1 MKCPFC
7 AHTDTQVVDSR
18 VMEAENS
25 IRRRRR
31 CVRCENRFTTF
42 ETADL
47 HWPMVIKSNGTRM
60 AFDENKLR
68 QGFERALHKRSVPA
82 EVVDKA
88 VERICHNLLQSAER
102 EVTSNALGE
111 KVMAELIDIDPVAYV
126 RFASVYKIFTD
137 VAEFQRIIAKLPNK
151 PTEE

>member
-7 AHTDTQVVDSR
+7 AHADTQVVDSR
-18 VMEAENS
+18 VIEAENS

-82 EVVDKA
+82 EAVDKA
-88 VERICHNLLQSAER
+88 VERIHNALLQSPER
-102 EVTSNALGE
+102 EITSQILGE
-111 KVMAELIDIDPVAYV
+111 KVMAELIDIDEVAYV
-126 RFASVYKIFTD
+126 RFASVYKSFTD
-137 VAEFQRIIAKLPNK
+137 VAEFQRIIANLPSNQYK
-151 PTEE
+151 E

>member
-7 AHTDTQVVDSR
+7 AHSDTQVIDSR
-18 VMEAENS
+18 VMEADNS

-31 CVRCENRFTTF
+31 CTLCGNRFTTF

-47 HWPMVIKSNGTRM
+47 RWPMVIKSNGTRM
-60 AFDENKLR
+60 AFDEEKLR

-88 VERICHNLLQSAER
+88 VERIRHNLLQSAER

-111 KVMAELIDIDPVAYV
+111 KVMAELIDIDQVAYV
-126 RFASVYKIFTD
+126 RFASVYKSFTD
-137 VAEFQRIIAKLPNK
+137 VAEFQRIIANLPNK
-151 PTEE
+151 SIEE

>member
-126 RFASVYKIFTD
+126 RFASVYKSFTD